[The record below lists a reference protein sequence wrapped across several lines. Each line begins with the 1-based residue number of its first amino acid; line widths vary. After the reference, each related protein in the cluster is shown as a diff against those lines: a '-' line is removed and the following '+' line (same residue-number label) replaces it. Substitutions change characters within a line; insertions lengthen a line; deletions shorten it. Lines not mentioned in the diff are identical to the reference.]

1 MGARF
6 SFVRDDGAGALLG
19 LAAGDQGA
27 GAAYGHDAQLAIV
40 VAYELLR
47 FGEVDTNRFRDSLIR
62 LMGGRS
68 GRSRLRGT
76 PVWLHE
82 FVEEQE
88 TRLADPGT
96 VAGID
101 VATRAVPIGIW
112 HRNRPDRLV
121 EDTVRAARATHRDRS
136 SAVAAAVMA
145 GTIAGITHGQY
156 GRDLAAGALEV
167 GHMAARATELLDGML
182 GDPSPLLGLL
192 ERLQFVI
199 GEEPASIL
207 RRCGA
212 EPNSLESIIAAVAMG
227 APLRQEPFSLL
238 TDVAPLRRRDLEVMC
253 AAIVGG
259 RVGLIRW
266 PGSVANDTWFA
277 EIGRRLA
284 AGAMMVDDLPD
295 LFEVE
300 ERLSHGPPGG
310 LG

>member
-47 FGEVDTNRFRDSLIR
+47 FGEVDSDRFRESLVR
-62 LMGGRS
+62 LAGGRS

-76 PVWLHE
+76 PIWLHG
-82 FVEEQE
+82 FIEEQE
-88 TRLADPGT
+88 TWHAGRGA

-101 VATRAVPIGIW
+101 VATRAVPVGIW

-121 EDTVRAARATHRDRS
+121 DDSVRAARATHRDRG

-145 GTIAGITHGQY
+145 GTIAGISHGQY

-167 GHMAARATELLDGML
+167 GRMAARATEHIDGML
-182 GDPSPLLGLL
+182 GDPGPLLGLL
-192 ERLQFVI
+192 ERLQVAI
-199 GEEPASIL
+199 GEDPPSIL
-207 RRCGA
+207 QRCGA
-212 EPNSLESIIAAVAMG
+212 GSNSLEAIMAAVAMG
-227 APLRQEPFSLL
+227 APLRTEPFSLL

-284 AGAMMVDDLPD
+284 AGTMMVDDLPD